1 MTRDRKK
8 PWTDNL
14 PFPRHWK
21 AYLVLKIAVIAA
33 AVLLASY
40 FLWLRA

>member
-1 MTRDRKK
+1 MIDERKK
-8 PWTDNL
+8 PWTDSL

-21 AYLVLKIAVIAA
+21 AYVALKIAVIVA

>member
-1 MTRDRKK
+1 MSDDRKR

-21 AYLVLKIAVIAA
+21 AYVALKIAVIVA
-33 AVLLASY
+33 AVLLAFY

>member
-1 MTRDRKK
+1 MRDDRKRQ
-8 PWTDNL
+8 WTDNL